1 MKKKISNFLSNIR
14 SLIQDLEN
22 KKNVDSFELSLIIF
36 SEIVYVFLI
45 ISILYYEIAEKVQ
58 IENPIILYQSTS
70 ALLFFICR
78 FIWFTMALI
87 LTVRKKKADM
97 PIQNKKESKET
108 KEMLLIIAFLIIY
121 GTGALI
127 IINLKILNNLILEYV
142 LILSILISVYTGIKL
157 RRHLKTKKGV
167 KKKIVLIST
176 NFAGLIYILIFF
188 TLEQAAMKMISS
200 ENVGLFIMLWLSI
213 SVFMIKG

>member
-1 MKKKISNFLSNIR
+1 M
-14 SLIQDLEN
+14 EN